1 MHSKNELTL
10 MSRGKRLR
18 REIYLKRGLYLFVLP
33 AVVFYVVFS
42 YFPMYFIQIAFRD
55 YRITR
60 AVGDSAFVGFKY
72 FQQLF
77 ASTSFWQALN
87 NTLSISIA
95 KLIFFW
101 PMPIIMALM
110 LNEITSQRAK
120 KIYQTVIYLPHFISW
135 VVISGIIYNLT
146 AMPYGL
152 FNRIISLLGG
162 KPFVIM
168 GEPSLF
174 QPILVLSEMWKE
186 SGWGTIIYL
195 AALTR
200 ISSELYEA
208 ARIDGASRFAQ
219 IWHISLPG
227 IKDIVI
233 VMLILRIGNI
243 LSVGFEQVLVLQ
255 NEMVMRVGDT
265 LDTFVWR
272 IGLQENRFSYA
283 TAAGLFKA
291 IVASVLIFTSD
302 RVSKRF
308 GESGLL

>member
-1 MHSKNELTL
+1 MHETGSH
-10 MSRGKRLR
+10 MARSRGQLLR
-18 REIYLKRGLYLFVLP
+18 REIYRKRSLYLFVLP
-33 AVVFYVVFS
+33 AVVFYLVFS
-42 YFPMYFIQIAFRD
+42 YSPMYFLQIAFRD

-60 AVGDSAFVGFKY
+60 TVEESTWAGLKY
-72 FQQLF
+72 FRQLF
-77 ASTSFWQALN
+77 TSASFWQALN
-87 NTLSISIA
+87 NTLSISVA

-101 PMPIIMALM
+101 PLPIIMALM
-110 LNEITSQRAK
+110 LNEITNQRAK
-120 KIYQTVIYLPHFISW
+120 KLYQTIIYLPHFISW

-146 AMPYGL
+146 AMPDGL
-152 FNRIISLLGG
+152 FNRIIVMLGG
-162 KPFVIM
+162 KPLVIM
-168 GEPSLF
+168 GEPGLF
-174 QPILVLSEMWKE
+174 QPILVISEIWKE

-208 ARIDGASRFAQ
+208 ARMDGASRFAQ

-233 VMLILRIGNI
+233 VMLILRVGNI

-272 IGLQENRFSYA
+272 IGLKESRFSYA

-291 IVASVLIFTSD
+291 VVATVLIFTSD
-302 RVSKRF
+302 RISKRF